1 MSASEACVINPD
13 NPTGNMYFRGEWAYC
28 PEYRTGDVVLHEGI
42 LYLSLKHNAGKP
54 PDESVNREY
63 WQKIIADK
71 QNQVYMAERARLI
84 KEYGLTFME

>member
-1 MSASEACVINPD
+1 M
-13 NPTGNMYFRGEWAYC
+13 
-28 PEYRTGDVVLHEGI
+28 LHEGI

-71 QNQVYMAERARLI
+71 PNPPPESGRRIIDGGYASTESSDKYEETKLSNEIDGGGASERVHVPLI
-84 KEYGLTFME
+84 